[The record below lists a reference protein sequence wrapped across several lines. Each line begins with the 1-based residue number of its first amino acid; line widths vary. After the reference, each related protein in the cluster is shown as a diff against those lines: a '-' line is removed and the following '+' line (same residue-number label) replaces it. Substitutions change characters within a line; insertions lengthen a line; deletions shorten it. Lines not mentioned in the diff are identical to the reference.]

1 MGANHKFK
9 GKFGAKMKE
18 KLNCFFTTNESA
30 MLYECGFSCDNA
42 IYFSANSE
50 AFFITDSRYA
60 LEAKEKAT
68 KNTQII
74 ESDDLIKDFIKL
86 AKNTKNIIYDNAQI
100 SVEFFE
106 KIKSLS
112 LKGKPNFHQIKRII
126 KSDDEVA
133 LIAKSQKL
141 NKKAFKR
148 FAKFVAKN
156 GTCKNG
162 DLSEKNLHFIAR
174 QCLENN
180 GALDLSF
187 NPIVALNEN
196 AAKPHALPCKKALQ
210 KGDLL
215 LFDAGVKYKNY
226 CSDMTRTAY
235 FGRDSREVKAFNFD
249 KSQKFPPKI
258 QKIYDIVLKAQE
270 RAIKGAKSGMKA
282 KEIDFLAR
290 DFIDKKGFSKFFAH
304 SLGHGVGLDIHELPR
319 ISRKSDEIIEDGMV
333 FSIEPG
339 IYLQGE
345 FGIRIEDL
353 VVMKNGKAEVL

>member
-1 MGANHKFK
+1 MA
-9 GKFGAKMKE
+9 E
-18 KLNCFFTTNESA
+18 KKLDCFFTTNESA

-42 IYFSANSE
+42 IYFCAGSE
-50 AFFITDSRYA
+50 AFFITDSRYT
-60 LEAKEKAT
+60 LEARERAT

-74 ESDDLIKDFIKL
+74 QSKDLIKDFIKL
-86 AKNTKNIIYDNAQI
+86 AKNAKNIIYDNTQI

-112 LKGKPNFHQIKRII
+112 LKAKPNFHQIKRAI
-126 KSDDEVA
+126 KSDNEVA

-148 FAKFVAKN
+148 FAHFIAKN
-156 GTCKNG
+156 SKN
-162 DLSEKNLHFIAR
+162 LSEKKLHFIAK
-174 QCLENN
+174 QCLEND
-180 GALDLSF
+180 GAQDLSF

-196 AAKPHALPCKKALQ
+196 AAKPHALPCKIPLK

-226 CSDMTRTAY
+226 CSDMTRTAF
-235 FGRDSREVKAFNFD
+235 FGCESLDFNFD
-249 KSQKFPPKI
+249 KAQKFPPKM
-258 QKIYDIVLKAQE
+258 QKIYDVVLGAQE
-270 RAIKGAKSGMKA
+270 CAIKGARSGMKA

-290 DFIDKKGFSKFFAH
+290 DFIDKKGFGKFFAH

-319 ISRKSDEIIEDGMV
+319 ISRKSDEIIKDGMV

-339 IYLQGE
+339 IYLPNE
-345 FGIRIEDL
+345 FGVRIEDL
-353 VVMKNGKAEVL
+353 VVMKNGRAEVL

>member
-1 MGANHKFK
+1 
-9 GKFGAKMKE
+9 MKE
-18 KLNCFFTTNESA
+18 KLHCFFTTNESA
-30 MLYECGFSCDNA
+30 MLYECGFCCDNA
-42 IYFSANSE
+42 IYFSKNSE

-60 LEAKEKAT
+60 LEAREKAT
-68 KNTQII
+68 KNTEII
-74 ESDDLIKDFIKL
+74 ESSDLIKDFIKL

-112 LKGKPNFHQIKRII
+112 LKAKPNFHQIKRII
-126 KSDDEVA
+126 KSDDEVS

-148 FAKFVAKN
+148 FAKFLAKN
-156 GTCKNG
+156 SKNATN
-162 DLSEKNLHFIAR
+162 LNEKNLHFIAR
-174 QCLENN
+174 QCLEHN
-180 GALDLSF
+180 GRLDLSF

-196 AAKPHALPCKKALQ
+196 AAKPHALPTKKALQ

-226 CSDMTRTAY
+226 CSDMTRTAF
-235 FGRDSREVKAFNFD
+235 FGGESHNLKAFNFD
-249 KSQKFPPKI
+249 KSQNFPPKI

-270 RAIKGAKSGMKA
+270 CAIKGAKSGMKA

-290 DFIDKKGFSKFFAH
+290 DFIDKKGFGKFFTH

-319 ISRKSDEIIEDGMV
+319 ISKKSDEIIEDGMV

-339 IYLQGE
+339 IYLQGA

>member
-1 MGANHKFK
+1 MR
-9 GKFGAKMKE
+9 E
-18 KLNCFFTTNESA
+18 KLDCFFTTNESA

-42 IYFSANSE
+42 IYFSVGNE
-50 AFFITDSRYA
+50 ALFVTDSRYA

-68 KNTQII
+68 KNTNIV
-74 ESDDLIKDFIKL
+74 ESSDLIKDFIKL
-86 AKNTKNIIYDNAQI
+86 AKNAKNIIYDNAQI

-112 LKGKPNFHQIKRII
+112 LKPKPNFHQIKRII

-148 FAKFVAKN
+148 FAKFIAKN
-156 GTCKNG
+156 GGGKK

-196 AAKPHALPCKKALQ
+196 AAKPHALPCKKTLQ

-235 FGRDSREVKAFNFD
+235 FGCDSREVKAFNFS
-249 KSQKFPPKI
+249 KTQKFPPKI

-270 RAIKGAKSGMKA
+270 CAIKGAKSGMKA
-282 KEIDFLAR
+282 KDIDFLAR
-290 DFIDKKGFSKFFAH
+290 DFIDKKGFGKFFAH

-319 ISRKSDEIIEDGMV
+319 ISRKSKEIIEDGMV

-339 IYLQGE
+339 IYLPSE